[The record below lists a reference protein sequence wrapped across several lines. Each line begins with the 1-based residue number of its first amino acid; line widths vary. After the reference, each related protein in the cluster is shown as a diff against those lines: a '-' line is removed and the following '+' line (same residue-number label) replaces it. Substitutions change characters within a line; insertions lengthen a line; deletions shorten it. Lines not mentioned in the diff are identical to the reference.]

1 MTMDHLQIELAKL
14 RRDANLK
21 QSMED
26 VDKIIEQLERARE
39 TIIAEP
45 DSASIT
51 LAKLQNPVQQGFWKV
66 NEDLKKIHKGHNSFG
81 KALDKY
87 FPVKALPTEYDALA
101 SHPSLI
107 NRAIAMHLLREGQF
121 DVASTFLSEALDN
134 PPQPHATPGTPNP
147 ASNDSNDLASLKS
160 QELQEKF
167 SNMYQ
172 ILHELKIQNLHPA
185 IEWARQNSAE
195 LENRGSNLE
204 FELCKLQYIWL
215 FQGPEINGLP
225 DDENNGLSGAI
236 KYAQE
241 TFPRHQIRFTKD
253 CQQLLAAILYKTNL
267 RSSPYWYLFNTET
280 AWSEVSQSFT
290 REFCSL
296 LGLSPSSPLYIACTA
311 GAIALPTLL
320 KLASIVKE
328 KRTEWTTQDELP
340 VEIALPRS
348 MIFHAIFVCPV
359 SKEQTTESNPPMMMP
374 CGHVVAKESL
384 QRLSKG
390 SRFKCPYCPNESL
403 MRDARQV
410 VL

>member
-1 MTMDHLQIELAKL
+1 MDLLQIELAKL
-14 RRDANLK
+14 RQDSNLK
-21 QSMED
+21 QSMDD
-26 VDKIIEQLERARE
+26 VDSIIEQLEKARE
-39 TIIAEP
+39 TMITAP
-45 DSASIT
+45 DSAAIT

-66 NEDLKKIHKGHNSFG
+66 NEDLKKIHKGHNSYG
-81 KALDKY
+81 KSLDKH

-134 PPQPHATPGTPNP
+134 PPKPHATPGTPNP
-147 ASNDSNDLASLKS
+147 SSNDSNDLSSLKS

-172 ILHELKIQNLHPA
+172 ILHELKNRNLHPA
-185 IEWARQNSAE
+185 IHWAEQNSQD

-204 FELCKLQYIWL
+204 FELCKLQYVWL
-215 FQGPEINGLP
+215 FLGPEINGLP
-225 DDENNGLSGAI
+225 DDHNNGPYAAI
-236 KYAQE
+236 RYAKKA
-241 TFPRHQIRFTKD
+241 FPRHQLRFTKD
-253 CQQLLAAILYKTNL
+253 CQQLIAAMVYQSNL
-267 RSSPYWYLFNTET
+267 RTSPYWHLFNTSS
-280 AWSEVSQSFT
+280 AWAEVSQSFT

-359 SKEQTTESNPPMMMP
+359 SKEQTTEANPPMMMP
-374 CGHVVAKESL
+374 CGHVVAKDSL

-403 MRDARQV
+403 MREARQV